1 MVCIDSLHSPHFLGR
16 SSSLEGSRRGL
27 GGGARAKQTAFV
39 SLCAKWQAGREKERQ
54 PFLSV
59 TYRTSH
65 REKRWPFLRLVCV
78 QSSLLAPSARI
89 AMDMFNVTQLV
100 QHARPL
106 AEQVLTTL
114 LNEPAHLIV
123 EAVLFIFVLVLL
135 CKRSYVIPKDASSVP
150 LSEAVRLRRFFAMCW

>member
-1 MVCIDSLHSPHFLGR
+1 MAVPWLACL
-16 SSSLEGSRRGL
+16 
-27 GGGARAKQTAFV
+27 
-39 SLCAKWQAGREKERQ
+39 
-54 PFLSV
+54 
-59 TYRTSH
+59 
-65 REKRWPFLRLVCV
+65 

-89 AMDMFNVTQLV
+89 AMDMFNVTELV

-135 CKRSYVIPKDASSVP
+135 CKRSYVIPKDASSMP
-150 LSEAVRLRRFFAMCW
+150 LSEAVRFHSFFAIYARYFGARRNFSSFPTCVACCEEVRVFLQDVCILLRVIGRVESLSAAIEV